1 MSCMYSS
8 SSRGVVSLAT
18 PPLLIKL
25 RQKEKEVNLE
35 QKKEIYLEGWAGGLA
50 SLDMVDIGSNPPM
63 SCWSSY
69 NHKLFFVTAKTPLRP
84 VAMVKR
90 AKGNHPPPRFA
101 SSMPGTLKASLPD
114 SFPPLG
120 GNKPPSTSQ
129 KDAAEIINSAKLCLS
144 SKSIRARG
152 LLPCKSL
159 YRSVAPRRR
168 QLPGGAASIRS
179 VVVKIRNTVLSKKIR
194 NRRLKHVHRIEM
206 AGDVWRC
213 QNGVTRETRTAD
225 GRSCGGAP

>member
-90 AKGNHPPPRFA
+90 AKGNHPPPPRFA
-101 SSMPGTLKASLPD
+101 SSIMPGTLKAPFLTPSPLLVETSLR
-114 SFPPLG
+114 PPPKRTPPRLSTVQSCVCRPSLSGQG
-120 GNKPPSTSQ
+120 GCCLANRYIGALRRAAGNFQAGRLVFVVWSSRFVTPS
-129 KDAAEIINSAKLCLS
+129 CRR
-144 SKSIRARG
+144 KSE
-152 LLPCKSL
+152 
-159 YRSVAPRRR
+159 
-168 QLPGGAASIRS
+168 
-179 VVVKIRNTVLSKKIR
+179 T
-194 NRRLKHVHRIEM
+194 
-206 AGDVWRC
+206 GD
-213 QNGVTRETRTAD
+213 
-225 GRSCGGAP
+225 